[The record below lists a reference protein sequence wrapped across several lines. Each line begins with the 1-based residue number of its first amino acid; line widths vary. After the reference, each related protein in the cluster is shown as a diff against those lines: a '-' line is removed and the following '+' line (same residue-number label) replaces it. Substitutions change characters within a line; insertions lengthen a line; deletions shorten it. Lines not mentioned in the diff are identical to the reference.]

1 MDIGTIA
8 GYLGLISTMADA
20 LKKIGAMSWEEITK
34 GLVGLSGTV
43 AVLLVMI
50 RSLSKMSGGDVPKIK
65 LLSMIGVILTV
76 AAFSGVMIK
85 LSKLSW
91 EEMARGLAGL
101 VSVVTILGL
110 FMKATGKLTGSSIKI
125 SQALLMLGMLTMVI
139 VAFGFALDM
148 VKGVDVKTM
157 LAFAGSLSMIFLA
170 VSASLAIMDKVGIGS
185 SIKGALGIISAL
197 LLIIGAFALIG
208 LIPGVAE
215 KIENSGKVLK
225 ALSNALKNFSPALTA
240 AILGI
245 VAMGEA
251 VSFVQGKTGTKSL
264 LYGGFNSA
272 IITATLGTVVAVIGA
287 ILTGLGW
294 LEEVTYGGITSKIE
308 NGGRVIESISGAISN
323 FSPAL
328 SAAVLGITAV
338 GDAIA
343 FIEAR
348 GGLGLMRKVAGK
360 LGIKLSSVVK
370 NTGKSGGAFT
380 LLNGMANSSIITATI
395 GTTVILAGS
404 ILAGIGWV
412 DELNQGGVSQ
422 KIQNGGS
429 IVKTIGEALSSFG
442 PALTIS
448 MGGIVAISEAIAFI
462 KGKGGMKTLLYG
474 WANAAIITMTIATA
488 VILVG
493 GIMAG
498 LGWLN
503 ESTNGIIASKIQSG
517 GEILFPIADALN
529 HFSPALIYSMDVI
542 IVISEAIA
550 FIKGKGGMKTL
561 LYGWANAAIITM
573 TIATAVILVG
583 GIMAGLGWL
592 NESTNG
598 LVANQIEA
606 GGKVVAVLAE
616 ALNNFSPALYG
627 AIGGIVGISEAIAFI
642 IGSRGTGYLLLGWL
656 NSSILT
662 STIGTVAVLAEA
674 IIAGIGEHDIYRGG
688 ADVAAIE
695 RGGEVLGA
703 ISGALK
709 AFEGPLGIAA
719 GALTA
724 IGEGISYLFKG
735 RGTGTLLLGWLD
747 SAILTST
754 IGTVAVLAEAIIA
767 GIGEHDIYRGGADV
781 AAIERGGEVLSTVG
795 NALKGF
801 DGPLGI
807 AALAIAAISDALGML
822 GLKGTI
828 AVGLGFVNASIIT
841 ATFGAIADIAA
852 ACTAGLGVWDRKNDG
867 QLIADIERGGEVLNS
882 VGGAL
887 ANLASGFKEEGT
899 RSITES
905 LGILA
910 DADVDQE
917 KVDAAIQSA
926 QSLNSVIEAWTSSTP
941 MGFLSTITG
950 GLFRKKDRFSYLTTT
965 IDDFA
970 STMQSVNT
978 SLATITDQTV
988 LNAQTAIDAA
998 TKVAEFFDLIASD
1011 RFNLEANGG
1020 AWSKFWFGDNKTE
1033 SFIEDLEGFGDN
1045 LNTFSEK
1052 VNSFSQGTT
1061 KDDLDVAIDALKKI
1075 AEVGMVTADMRFDPS
1090 VLSMVSSSIT
1100 TFEGAYA
1107 TASEELSKDN
1117 LDMSFVTDFS
1127 NAVSK
1132 IGNAVSVF
1140 TSTDT
1145 ESFKTKMDA
1154 LKGIFSTGEGASS
1167 ETSSIFSN
1175 VSIDT
1180 KPITDACDKA
1190 VTAIRGYRAKFVTAG
1205 QYMASGLAQG
1215 IKMSA
1220 ASARIAAENMAR
1232 SALSGAQSILQIAS
1246 PSKKTEEFGMYFSQG
1261 MARGISAYSSA
1272 VTSASSDVSQ
1282 QALNSVRASI
1292 SSMSGLLD
1300 ENVSSDPVIRPIV
1313 DLTNVGEGAR
1323 AIRSMLSGGST
1334 ISVGSNVDSARA
1346 ASASISRANMNQNGS
1361 SSGNIDNS
1369 SVSSNAVNL
1378 SGNNFYIRSEQ
1389 DIRSLAS
1396 EIASLSYQ
1404 QKRGL
1409 GSHA

>member
-1 MDIGTIA
+1 
-8 GYLGLISTMADA
+8 MA
-20 LKKIGAMSWEEITK
+20 AMAIMM
-34 GLVGLSGTV
+34 V
-43 AVLLVMI
+43 AVTRFGGSGKTL
-50 RSLSKMSGGDVPKIK
+50 KMEIAISG
-65 LLSMIGVILTV
+65 
-76 AAFSGVMIK
+76 MIK
-85 LSKLSW
+85 LAIAIGILAHVVRKIGSMSIFEL
-91 EEMARGLAGL
+91 AQGLAGL
-101 VSVVTILGL
+101 LGICVILKLIMKEVGKTGSIKIAGMIGLATAIAILAYVAQSLGKMPLDQLAKGVGSLVTIMIALSVFMKTINQFSGNPASIAGAVVTLTALGL
-110 FMKATGKLTGSSIKI
+110 FMYAFSEVVNKIKG
-125 SQALLMLGMLTMVI
+125 ADANLVI
-139 VAFGFALDM
+139 
-148 VKGVDVKTM
+148 
-157 LAFAGSLSMIFLA
+157 AFAGGIASMLVAIALA
-170 VSASLAIMDKVGIGS
+170 LRLIDGIGS
-185 SIKGALGIISAL
+185 IRD
-197 LLIIGAFALIG
+197 
-208 LIPGVAE
+208 VA
-215 KIENSGKVLK
+215 
-225 ALSNALKNFSPALTA
+225 SNALK
-240 AILGI
+240 LGI
-245 VAMGEA
+245 ATGILTVVIGGVLTLVGELDRLTGGWISDRIERGAKVLEAIGNAIGSMGTSFQVLSGGVVGLGTGVAIYEKATGQSGIA
-251 VSFVQGKTGTKSL
+251 KQGF
-264 LYGGFNSA
+264 FNSLWIQGA
-272 IITATLGTVVAVIGA
+272 FWSVSLIAGGIT
-287 ILTGLGW
+287 TGLGY
-294 LEEVTYGGITSKIE
+294 LDKYSDG
-308 NGGRVIESISGAISN
+308 
-323 FSPAL
+323 
-328 SAAVLGITAV
+328 
-338 GDAIA
+338 
-343 FIEAR
+343 
-348 GGLGLMRKVAGK
+348 
-360 LGIKLSSVVK
+360 
-370 NTGKSGGAFT
+370 
-380 LLNGMANSSIITATI
+380 
-395 GTTVILAGS
+395 
-404 ILAGIGWV
+404 
-412 DELNQGGVSQ
+412 
-422 KIQNGGS
+422 
-429 IVKTIGEALSSFG
+429 
-442 PALTIS
+442 
-448 MGGIVAISEAIAFI
+448 
-462 KGKGGMKTLLYG
+462 
-474 WANAAIITMTIATA
+474 
-488 VILVG
+488 
-493 GIMAG
+493 
-498 LGWLN
+498 
-503 ESTNGIIASKIQSG
+503 
-517 GEILFPIADALN
+517 
-529 HFSPALIYSMDVI
+529 ALIYDIKNGAKVL
-542 IVISEAIA
+542 EAISDALEA
-550 FIKGKGGMKTL
+550 F
-561 LYGWANAAIITM
+561 
-573 TIATAVILVG
+573 
-583 GIMAGLGWL
+583 
-592 NESTNG
+592 
-598 LVANQIEA
+598 
-606 GGKVVAVLAE
+606 
-616 ALNNFSPALYG
+616 
-627 AIGGIVGISEAIAFI
+627 
-642 IGSRGTGYLLLGWL
+642 
-656 NSSILT
+656 
-662 STIGTVAVLAEA
+662 
-674 IIAGIGEHDIYRGG
+674 D
-688 ADVAAIE
+688 
-695 RGGEVLGA
+695 
-703 ISGALK
+703 
-709 AFEGPLGIAA
+709 GPLGIAA
-719 GALTA
+719 LA
-724 IGEGISYLFKG
+724 IVGISETLSFVKG
-735 RGTGTLLLGWLD
+735 VAGTKVLLTGWLD
-747 SAILTST
+747 SLI
-754 IGTVAVLAEAIIA
+754 IQGTFWTIA
-767 GIGEHDIYRGGADV
+767 GIAGAITSGLGAWDRNQNGNLSGDIK
-781 AAIERGGEVLSTVG
+781 RGGEVLATVG

-801 DGPLGI
+801 DGPLGV

-899 RSITES
+899 RSIAES

-1033 SFIEDLEGFGDN
+1033 SFIENLEGFGDN

-1075 AEVGMVTADMRFDPS
+1075 AEVGMVTADMRFDAG
-1090 VLSMVSSSIT
+1090 VLSTISSS
-1100 TFEGAYA
+1100 FPYL
-1107 TASEELSKDN
+1107 ASGFAGIKEALSDEEV
-1117 LDMSFVTDFS
+1117 DMSFVTDFS

-1145 ESFKTKMDA
+1145 ESFKKKMDA
-1154 LKGIFSTGEGASS
+1154 LKGIFSTREDATS

-1190 VTAIRGYRAKFVTAG
+1190 VTTIRAYRSKFVTAG

-1215 IKMSA
+1215 IKISA
-1220 ASARIAAENMAR
+1220 SSARIAAENMAR

-1261 MARGISAYSSA
+1261 MAKGITSYSSA

-1334 ISVGSNVDSARA
+1334 IYVGSNVDNARA

-1369 SVSSNAVNL
+1369 SINSSAVNL

-1396 EIASLSYQ
+1396 EIASLSHQ

-1409 GSHA
+1409 GGHA